1 MPSSILGASASAL
14 PPRSTRTAPASRPS
28 NTHCAGAALAPRWST
43 PAQTRRPAAHSR
55 QTCGPRPQAAPA
67 GPRDRANAS
76 PSWSPLHF
84 VVSYAHALAPCTSA
98 DTLHTRENGLWGMG
112 EKDAIQHPRGR
123 LRRSEQQAGTCATGR
138 LRHSRTREQTPQT
151 PTRQVILGLH
161 RQRLAP
167 DQKSPAISRLAS
179 IKAPP
184 IMGGRPTRMRQERNN
199 PLKRRINKGFCI
211 VSL

>member
-1 MPSSILGASASAL
+1 MGTTIPAR
-14 PPRSTRTAPASRPS
+14 PPAPRGPPKRG
-28 NTHCAGAALAPRWST
+28 HAPRWRDT
-43 PAQTRRPAAHSR
+43 PPSRGTYARRAAV
-55 QTCGPRPQAAPA
+55 PPVPPQGRVGAPPWA
-67 GPRDRANAS
+67 VALRIRRADGRFLPPGGWTPSGS
-76 PSWSPLHF
+76 PSGFLKVYFPLSAHVLLF
-84 VVSYAHALAPCTSA
+84 SQYPVV
-98 DTLHTRENGLWGMG
+98 LHPPLLPG

-151 PTRQVILGLH
+151 PTRQVTLGLH

-199 PLKRRINKGFCI
+199 PLKRRIT
-211 VSL
+211 